1 MRKCNLRNRTDAVE
15 GRRMTTDVAGNGR
28 ERQRRRTRRAIVAA
42 AADLLARGESP
53 SIADVADAAEVAK
66 RTVYTYFATV
76 EHLLADAALELS
88 TRAVAPQVA
97 TSEEPGPRLDGFVR
111 SMTAGTADTE
121 DLGRTIIKLTLDAPP
136 GDDGTVPR
144 RGYRRVGWIEE
155 ALAPVRERV
164 APEAFERLVSALA
177 TVVGWEPYVVLR
189 DVRGLDSA
197 QIEAVSTWMAQALLT
212 ATLADSATP
221 AEAAG

>member
-1 MRKCNLRNRTDAVE
+1 MRKCNLRDRTSTE
-15 GRRMTTDVAGNGR
+15 ERQPMTTEVAGNGR

-42 AADLLARGESP
+42 AADMLARGESP
-53 SIADVADAAEVAK
+53 SIAEVADAAEVAK

-88 TRAVAPQVA
+88 TRADAPQVA
-97 TSEEPGPRLDGFVR
+97 ASEEPQARLAEFVR
-111 SMTAGTADTE
+111 SMTAGTAGTE
-121 DLGRTIIKLTLDAPP
+121 DLGRTIIKHTLDAPP
-136 GDDGTVPR
+136 DESGSTPR

-164 APEAFERLVSALA
+164 PPEAFERLVSAMA

-189 DVRGLDSA
+189 DVRGLDPA

-212 ATLADSATP
+212 ATLAENDT
-221 AEAAG
+221 ENDN